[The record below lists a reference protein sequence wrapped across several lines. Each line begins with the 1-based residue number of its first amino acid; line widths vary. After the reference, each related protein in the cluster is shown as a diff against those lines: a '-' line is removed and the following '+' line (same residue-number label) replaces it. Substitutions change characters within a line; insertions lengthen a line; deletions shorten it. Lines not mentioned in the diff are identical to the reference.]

1 VGTLVSSL
9 VIPEL
14 CHWCQG
20 RGEDISHEAFHYGS
34 PCPYLVVAAVLAGQP
49 DPRDEVAEW
58 RVDISAVLDSK
69 GKAPLNLND
78 RLHWAAKAAKVARV
92 KAATRNAVMAAD
104 IPHLDY
110 VHVEL
115 HYRPASNRF
124 RDVDNT
130 VATLKPVIDALHS
143 RDTSDNAPVPYDPII
158 DGDDPRFVSWSPPTL
173 HPWIKGKTPAMWLV
187 LRSSRISGT
196 PTVAADQPVLAL

>member
-1 VGTLVSSL
+1 MTLPLTVA
-9 VIPEL
+9 EL
-14 CHWCQG
+14 CHWRQG
-20 RGEDISHEAFHYGS
+20 RADDISHDAYHYGS
-34 PCPYLVVAAVLAGQP
+34 PCPYSVVAAVLAGQP
-49 DPRDEVAEW
+49 DPRDDIAEW
-58 RVDISAVLDSK
+58 RVDISPVLDAK

-92 KAATRNAVMAAD
+92 KAATRNAVMALD

-110 VHVEL
+110 VHVEM

-124 RDVDNT
+124 RDVDNI
-130 VATLKPVIDALHS
+130 VATLKPVIDALHT
-143 RDTSDNAPVPYDPII
+143 RDTSDNAPVPYEPVI

-173 HPWIKGKTPAMWLV
+173 HPWIKGKPPALWLM

-196 PTVAADQPVLAL
+196 RAPEPEQAVLL